1 MSSATSPSGGGRVPS
16 SSVTG
21 FLDGVLERQLVRPD
35 GRVVAWS
42 EWGDP
47 GGRPVLRV
55 PGTPGCRYWLRA
67 DRTPW
72 IERGLWMVTTERPGF
87 GVALAICLAWRLAV
101 IHPPPVACP
110 GAASAPVVGA
120 PRDIV
125 GDRPSTRCPTGR
137 RISTR
142 G

>member
-55 PGTPGCRYWLRA
+55 PGMPACRYAIRA

-87 GVALAICLAWRLAV
+87 GTSTRLPGRGFAEPAPAWRWRSAWR
-101 IHPPPVACP
+101 
-110 GAASAPVVGA
+110 GAS
-120 PRDIV
+120 R
-125 GDRPSTRCPTGR
+125 
-137 RISTR
+137 
-142 G
+142 